1 MGTELRRKISKSK
14 VLGEIKNILFVIIG
28 CSILAFADA
37 AFLTP
42 GNIISGGVVSV
53 GIIAQYYYHLNGVN
67 WFFGLS
73 SINDAVVTFVQIIL
87 WVIGWFTLGKKFS
100 LNTLVASVTYPLIY
114 ALLFR
119 FNIGG
124 VLGLDALF
132 DGEGKTAELMLAG
145 IFGGALAGAGVAISY
160 LGNGSTGGFDIISFI
175 IAKYSEMKQDVSGFI
190 IDASLIL
197 IGMLCMRDA
206 IQGLIGILAALA
218 CAIAVQYIY
227 VNADT
232 FVIVDI
238 LSDKYEDIQD
248 YIHKDMDHATT
259 VIDTIG
265 GYTGEK
271 RKMIRVV
278 IYQVETAEL
287 RSKIAE
293 LDPKAFV
300 SFTQAKTINGE
311 GFEPFIVPKKPS
323 LHRNQN
329 HEAQY
334 DAERMAE
341 EAQARAKKQKSVQ
354 KATPSSQKPA
364 LLPSETDGKTGDAL
378 AKTSAKAITKPAEKT
393 PAKAETKPAEAKE
406 DGKAD
411 KGASKEGKGAA

>member
-1 MGTELRRKISKSK
+1 MGTELRRKINKSK
-14 VLGEIKNILFVIIG
+14 VLAEIKNILFVILG
-28 CSILAFADA
+28 CSVLAFADA

-53 GIIAQYYYHLNGVN
+53 GIICQYYYAQGSAWL
-67 WFFGLS
+67 FGLTD
-73 SINDAVVTFVQIIL
+73 INDVVVTIVQVIL
-87 WVIGWFTLGKKFS
+87 WIIGWFTLGKKFS
-100 LNTLVASVTYPLIY
+100 LNTLVASVSYPLIY

-119 FNIGG
+119 FNVAGA
-124 VLGLDALF
+124 LGLSAL
-132 DGEGKTAELMLAG
+132 EGKGTAELMLAG
-145 IFGGALAGAGVAISY
+145 IFGGALAGAGVAVSY

-190 IDASLIL
+190 IDASLIV
-197 IGMLCMRDA
+197 IGMICMRDP
-206 IQGLIGILAALA
+206 IQGLIGILAALS
-218 CAIAVQYIY
+218 CAVAVQYIY

-238 LSDKYEDIQD
+238 LSDHYEEIQD

-293 LDPKAFV
+293 IDPKAFV

-311 GFEPFIVPKKPS
+311 GFEPFIVPRKPT
-323 LHRNQN
+323 LHRSHREN
-329 HEAQY
+329 HELQY

-341 EAQARAKKQKSVQ
+341 EAKANAKKQK
-354 KATPSSQKPA
+354 ALQKPA
-364 LLPSETDGKTGDAL
+364 QVIP
-378 AKTSAKAITKPAEKT
+378 KAPEKAVVKAEVKPDVKATEKV
-393 PAKAETKPAEAKE
+393 ETKPVEKPVAKTE
-406 DGKAD
+406 
-411 KGASKEGKGAA
+411 GASEKAPKAEKGDK